1 MGAGTGTPGGGS
13 GGATGGAGGGAAG
26 GAGGSVAGGVGGGAA
41 GAGAS
46 SSLGGLLAGKGLGAL
61 LSGVLV
67 GALGGGAIVA
77 GGVLGPATNPAP
89 AANQAAMLALLACPG
104 SGAVLAR
111 VPSGQP
117 LLATGRSSDGTWVQI
132 YLPEPG
138 IDRAWV
144 PGSAL
149 NIQGDAASLPVVD
162 CSAPAA
168 AASPS
173 GTPSATPTELPATA
187 QPTAPPSAPPPPTA
201 PPTASPTPTPTPTA
215 PATPKPNAGPPSLTG
230 LKAAPAT
237 ISTGDVAYCAQDPRV
252 ASVSVT
258 ANDPDGI
265 AKVVLYF
272 RPPGASSYSPRPMSG
287 PSTGGTWTASL
298 STAADGI
305 KAGGT
310 LAYYVVAT
318 DGAATPLA
326 TRLPR
331 SGTQAVKIRL
341 CANTGPQFTL
351 LSSDSS
357 TVDTDPFK
365 SGTCNDALG
374 TGITASATDSDGVKS
389 LTLFFTGPGLAG
401 TTSRLMNQDG
411 ANWYS
416 FINPTDDGITG
427 SGTISWWIVAAD
439 SKGATTKSATQ
450 SIAVVRCDAPAV
462 IRSSLTAPNGPNG
475 PAFTW
480 CENATTFSDAQ
491 WLVYASDP
499 DNGSTPLQV
508 TLSWTLTNVARTGG
522 GATTSGSIVA
532 LYRSGN
538 NYTATI
544 PSAVTTSWY
553 PAFYGANSLT
563 WTVTTVDQYGGTSQS
578 KGSTRLGIS
587 SC

>member
-13 GGATGGAGGGAAG
+13 GSAAG
-26 GAGGSVAGGVGGGAA
+26 DAGGSVAGGVGGSVGGAA
-41 GAGAS
+41 GGTGAS
-46 SSLGGLLAGKGLGAL
+46 GLLGGLLAGKGLGAL

-67 GALGGGAIVA
+67 GAVGGGAIVA
-77 GGVLGPATNPAP
+77 NGVFGPATNPAP

-149 NIQGDAASLPVVD
+149 NIQGDAASLPVVA

-168 AASPS
+168 PASPP
-173 GTPSATPTELPATA
+173 GTPTATPTELPATA
-187 QPTAPPSAPPPPTA
+187 QPTPPPATPPLPTPSPTA
-201 PPTASPTPTPTPTA
+201 SASPTPTPSATA
-215 PATPKPNAGPPSLTG
+215 KPNAGPPALTG

-237 ISTGDVAYCAQDPRV
+237 LSTGDVAYCPQDPRV
-252 ASVSVT
+252 ASLSVT

-265 AKVVLYF
+265 AKVVLYY
-272 RPPGASSYSPRPMSG
+272 RPPGASSYSSKPMSG

-310 LAYYVVAT
+310 LAYYVAAT
-318 DGAATPLA
+318 DGAATPA
-326 TRLPR
+326 TTRLPR
-331 SGTQAVKIRL
+331 TGTQAVKIKV
-341 CANTGPQFTL
+341 CANAGPQFTL

-365 SGTCNDALG
+365 SGTCSDALG

-450 SIAVVRCDAPAV
+450 SITVVRCDAPAA

-475 PAFTW
+475 PAFIW
-480 CENATTFSDAQ
+480 CENATTFGAAQ
-491 WLVYASDP
+491 WLIYATDP

-508 TLSWTLTNVARTGG
+508 TLAWTLTNLSRTGG
-522 GATTSGSIVA
+522 GATTSDSIVA

-578 KGSTRLGIS
+578 KGSSRLSIS